1 MSPMQTILDFIAAW
15 NDNDMDRVHEFMA
28 EDIFYH
34 NVPMEPIVGRTAARE
49 FADAFGVGSKM
60 KADWRIVSIAENA
73 EYVLTERIDSFTT
86 PEGKKIS
93 VPLMGSFRVR
103 DGLITE
109 WRDYSDLPT
118 FERQLAAL

>member
-1 MSPMQTILDFIAAW
+1 MSPMQTILDFIDAW
-15 NDNDMDRVHEFMA
+15 NDNDMDRVHAFMA

-49 FADAFGVGSKM
+49 FADAFGVGTKM
-60 KADWRIVSIAENA
+60 KADWQLVSIAENG
-73 EYVLTERIDSFTT
+73 EHVLTERIDSFTN

-103 DGLITE
+103 DGVITE
-109 WRDYSDLPT
+109 WRDYFDLPT
-118 FERQLAAL
+118 FERQLATL